1 MKSILFTAIGRV
13 MKLTGIFV
21 GYQIVK
27 TGLWHYGYFAHF
39 FHKTKY
45 MSIPLYIL
53 GVFGITGPM
62 AILDMKSVDL
72 WDYYEKRAR
81 HINHTKVVD

>member
-1 MKSILFTAIGRV
+1 MKSILFTAIERV
-13 MKLTGIFV
+13 IKLTGLFV

-45 MSIPLYIL
+45 MSIPIYLVA
-53 GVFGITGPM
+53 VFGITGPL
-62 AILDMKSVDL
+62 AISNMK
-72 WDYYEKRAR
+72 
-81 HINHTKVVD
+81 